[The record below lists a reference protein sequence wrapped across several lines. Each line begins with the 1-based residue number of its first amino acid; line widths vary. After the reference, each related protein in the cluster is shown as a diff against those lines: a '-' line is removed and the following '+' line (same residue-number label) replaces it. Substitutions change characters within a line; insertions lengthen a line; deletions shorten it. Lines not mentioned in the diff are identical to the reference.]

1 MPDPKPAPDLLIR
14 PAREQDIPAIFS
26 LIHALGEYEK
36 APAGAISVT
45 EDLLRESLFGSS
57 PAAEILLAFVGN
69 DVAGFAM
76 FFQNYSS
83 WRGRIGIYLE
93 DLFVQ
98 PEWRRHGVGKA
109 LLLEL
114 ARIALERGCARMD
127 WMVLDWNEPAIEFYR
142 SLGAAPLDEWT
153 RFRLTEDALRA
164 LVGS

>member
-1 MPDPKPAPDLLIR
+1 LPDPKPAPELLIR

-98 PEWRRHGVGKA
+98 AEWRRHGVGKA
-109 LLLEL
+109 LLLAL
-114 ARIALERGCARMD
+114 ARIALERGCTRMD